1 MSSDAESA
9 QLKMDPESLF
19 REDVYTDRRMGT
31 IRVLSPVTRDGT
43 PDPGRPVLYLG
54 EAQVVT
60 SVGALPI
67 AFEIEARSLGEA
79 AEKFADAAKVGVERT
94 MRQLQELRR
103 EAASSIVVPDR
114 MPPGLGGPGLGGPGL
129 GGAGGMRGGGKI
141 QLP

>member
-9 QLKMDPESLF
+9 QLKMDPESLY

-31 IRVLSPVTRDGT
+31 IRVLSPVTRDGA
-43 PDPGRPVLYLG
+43 PDPSRLVLYLG
-54 EAQVVT
+54 EAQLVT

-79 AEKFADAAKVGVERT
+79 AEKFAAAAEVGVERT
-94 MRQLQELRR
+94 MRQLQDMRR
-103 EAASSIVVPDR
+103 EAASSIVIPDR
-114 MPPGLGGPGLGGPGL
+114 VPPGLGGGGLGGPGLGGPGP
-129 GGAGGMRGGGKI
+129 RGGGKI

>member
-1 MSSDAESA
+1 MASDDLSE
-9 QLKMDPESLF
+9 LKMDPATLY

-31 IRVLSPVTRDGT
+31 IRVMTPVTGEGAL
-43 PDPGRPVLYLG
+43 DPTRALLYVG
-54 EAQVVT
+54 ETQILT
-60 SVGALPI
+60 SVGALPVV
-67 AFEIEARSLGEA
+67 FEIEAKTLGEA

-114 MPPGLGGPGLGGPGL
+114 MPPGLGGPGPGLGGPGGL
-129 GGAGGMRGGGKI
+129 RGGGKI